1 MVVVY
6 IYCIEYVAGRISNIN
21 FGQEITIRIFQ
32 SCYAIP
38 FPYYDVDGLSLLLQ
52 IHYANFQVAMKLII
66 IVFSESM

>member
-32 SCYAIP
+32 SYAIP

-52 IHYANFQVAMKLII
+52 IHYANFHVAIKLII